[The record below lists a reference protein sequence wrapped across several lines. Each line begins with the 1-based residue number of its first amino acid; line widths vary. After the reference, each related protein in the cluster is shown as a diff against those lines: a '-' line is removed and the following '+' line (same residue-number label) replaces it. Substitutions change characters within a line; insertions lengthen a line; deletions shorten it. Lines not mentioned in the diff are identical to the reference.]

1 MTKRNGPLERVIVS
15 KVMDTARS
23 LGWYPIK
30 IHGNAFQLAGLP
42 DVLVLKGGRAAWMEA
57 KRPGQSPSVIQ
68 KRRIGELTAT
78 GCPVAVVF
86 SAADAKKF
94 LEALA

>member
-1 MTKRNGPLERVIVS
+1 MAKI
-15 KVMDTARS
+15 MATARS

-42 DVLVLKGGRAAWMEA
+42 DVLAVKGGRAAWMEA
-57 KRPGQSPSVIQ
+57 KRPGCAPSAIQ
-68 KRRIGELTAT
+68 KRRISELQAA

-86 SAADAKKF
+86 SAADAAAFLSK
-94 LEALA
+94 LEAFT

>member
-1 MTKRNGPLERVIVS
+1 MRKTPLERAIVS
-15 KVMDTARS
+15 RVMAVARS

-42 DVLVLKGGRAAWMEA
+42 DVLAVKDGRAAWMEA
-57 KRPGQSPSVIQ
+57 KRPGCTTSEIQ
-68 KRRIGELTAT
+68 KRRIKELTAT

-86 SAADAKKF
+86 SAEDARRF
-94 LEALA
+94 LEGIP